1 MKSLKENINN
11 KESHCDQFLFNGTMI
26 LVQCFLDDVEK
37 VNRKRGYKDGREEVE
52 GYLEYKM
59 TCGSP
64 ARQQRLSRYT
74 VP

>member
-1 MKSLKENINN
+1 
-11 KESHCDQFLFNGTMI
+11 MI

-37 VNRKRGYKDGREEVE
+37 VNRKRGETDGREVVE
-52 GYLEYKM
+52 RYLEYKM